1 MKIEGVNINRNIEL
15 KDKVIGNKQQFSD
28 SFMKSYKL
36 ATKEEL
42 ENYIKD
48 IKKKGNRLI
57 VTKSYNDVKN
67 YKETIKKYL
76 KTVVDYTYTL
86 NKNISFWENQYYSTV
101 ETINERLESLTQELL
116 KEEKESLDISSTI
129 DSIQG
134 LLLDI
139 YK

>member
-1 MKIEGVNINRNIEL
+1 M
-15 KDKVIGNKQQFSD
+15 IGNKQQFSD
-28 SFMKSYKL
+28 SFMKSYKS

-116 KEEKESLDISSTI
+116 KEEKENLDISSTI

>member
-1 MKIEGVNINRNIEL
+1 MKIEGININRSIEL
-15 KDKVIGNKQQFSD
+15 KDKSIGNKQNFSD
-28 SFMKSYKL
+28 SFMKSYKS

-67 YKETIKKYL
+67 YKDTIKKYL

-86 NKNISFWENQYYSTV
+86 NKNTSFWENQHYSTV
-101 ETINERLESLTQELL
+101 ETINEKLESLTQQLL
-116 KEEKESLDISSTI
+116 KEEKENLDISSTI

>member
-1 MKIEGVNINRNIEL
+1 MKIESIKINRSIEL
-15 KDKVIGNKQQFSD
+15 KDKTISTKHQFSE
-28 SFMKSYKL
+28 SFMKSYKST
-36 ATKEEL
+36 TKEEL
-42 ENYIKD
+42 ENCIKD

-67 YKETIKKYL
+67 YKDTIKKYL
-76 KTVVDYTYTL
+76 RTIVDYTYTL

-101 ETINERLESLTQELL
+101 ETVNAKLESLTKEVL
-116 KEEKESLDISSTI
+116 KEEKENLDISATI

-134 LLLDI
+134 LLVDI

>member
-1 MKIEGVNINRNIEL
+1 MKIESIKINRNIEI
-15 KDKVIGNKQQFSD
+15 KDRAVNSKQQFSD
-28 SFMKSYKL
+28 NFMKSYKSE
-36 ATKEEL
+36 TKEEL

-48 IKKKGNRLI
+48 IKKKGNRLV
-57 VTKSYNDVKN
+57 VTKSYSDVKN
-67 YKETIKKYL
+67 YKDTIKKYL

-86 NKNISFWENQYYSTV
+86 NKNISFWENEYYSTV
-101 ETINERLESLTQELL
+101 ETINEKLEGLTQELL
-116 KEEKESLDISSTI
+116 REEKESLDISATI

>member
-1 MKIEGVNINRNIEL
+1 M
-15 KDKVIGNKQQFSD
+15 
-28 SFMKSYKL
+28 
-36 ATKEEL
+36 
-42 ENYIKD
+42 
-48 IKKKGNRLI
+48 I

-116 KEEKESLDISSTI
+116 KEEKENLDISSTI

>member
-1 MKIEGVNINRNIEL
+1 MKIESIKINRNIEI
-15 KDKVIGNKQQFSD
+15 KDRAVNSKQQFSD
-28 SFMKSYKL
+28 NFMKSYK
-36 ATKEEL
+36 AETKEEL

-48 IKKKGNRLI
+48 IKKKGNRLV
-57 VTKSYNDVKN
+57 VTKSYSDVKN
-67 YKETIKKYL
+67 YKDTIKKYL

-86 NKNISFWENQYYSTV
+86 NKNISFWENEYYSTV
-101 ETINERLESLTQELL
+101 ETINEKLEGLTQELL
-116 KEEKESLDISSTI
+116 REEKESLDISATI